1 MSLCL
6 MRPAFCCALDTSY
19 QQDHFWYG
27 RTTIGINFR
36 SGGGP
41 VLLPKVFPPDRF
53 WPRAK
58 IFVTRTVYI
67 WCTFMDDDPDQPRT
81 ATADEEIVDL
91 VQEWKD
97 ERRRVVLVTAGRAGV
112 GKSTLINNFLLG
124 LKREKAA
131 EAKRSARSVTKNVH
145 YYEEEVHGI
154 TLCIINTPGLESRDL
169 TREQEALTT
178 LSELTNNKPDLL
190 LYCISLVGGYK
201 DKDDH
206 IVARLTDAF
215 GGEIWRHAI
224 LVLTHG
230 DELED
235 DEEENRE
242 LLNKFTEEFE
252 KSLEKAGVNDVPV
265 KFILSTQDIGHPDQ
279 LEAVLAKREIVGVP
293 VGRCITS
300 PKDWVFLIVVHGSFQ
315 EV

>member
-1 MSLCL
+1 
-6 MRPAFCCALDTSY
+6 MRLTLY
-19 QQDHFWYG
+19 QQDHFWCR

-36 SGGGP
+36 SGG
-41 VLLPKVFPPDRF
+41 DRF
-53 WPRAK
+53 WPRTK
-58 IFVTRTVYI
+58 IFV
-67 WCTFMDDDPDQPRT
+67 
-81 ATADEEIVDL
+81 
-91 VQEWKD
+91 
-97 ERRRVVLVTAGRAGV
+97 
-112 GKSTLINNFLLG
+112 TLINNFILG

-154 TLCIINTPGLESRDL
+154 TLCIINTPGLESKDL
-169 TREQEALTT
+169 TREQEQEALTT

-190 LYCISLVGGYK
+190 LYCISLVGRYD
-201 DKDDH
+201 DKDDR
-206 IVARLTDAF
+206 IVVRLTDAF
-215 GGEIWRHAI
+215 GGEIWSHAI

-265 KFILSTQDIGHPDQ
+265 KFNPGYWP
-279 LEAVLAKREIVGVP
+279 P
-293 VGRCITS
+293 
-300 PKDWVFLIVVHGSFQ
+300 
-315 EV
+315 